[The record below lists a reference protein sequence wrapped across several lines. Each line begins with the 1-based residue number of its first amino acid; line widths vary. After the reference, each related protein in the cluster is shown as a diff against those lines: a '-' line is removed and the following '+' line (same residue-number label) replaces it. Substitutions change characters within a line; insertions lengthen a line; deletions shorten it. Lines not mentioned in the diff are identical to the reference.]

1 MLIYSHYVTL
11 QKSVHY
17 KLACMHTRNVLSFMC
32 IPSIT
37 WLSHFRIYRCWWC
50 YCYPPA
56 HIEESKEVGSTVH
69 ELRANPLVCHIMW
82 QATWGG
88 YSGSRTLHGRLLY
101 SSHIYIFHLLSLLC
115 MKCLWASLVT
125 ACRLWDITAPEKGNG
140 GKRSSNRTW
149 TFVSYALLQSFSMSR
164 SFVPNHPLCAGHRCA
179 ADCNCL
185 RPAPSRLTLVPLMVV
200 VDTVGD

>member
-1 MLIYSHYVTL
+1 MYYHFLVFGSHIYLHSVTL

-50 YCYPPA
+50 YCCPPA

-115 MKCLWASLVT
+115 MKCLWATLYCKVS
-125 ACRLWDITAPEKGNG
+125 AC
-140 GKRSSNRTW
+140 
-149 TFVSYALLQSFSMSR
+149 
-164 SFVPNHPLCAGHRCA
+164 H
-179 ADCNCL
+179 
-185 RPAPSRLTLVPLMVV
+185 APSSPITPYVPVTGVLP
-200 VDTVGD
+200 TATA